1 LTVKTAARLALP
13 FLSAGILG
21 GAALGLAGMA
31 NADTMSSSDQLVRSS
46 FIATPTVK
54 APPAIAAHSGKKWG
68 KLLNT
73 SPGFDMR

>member
-1 LTVKTAARLALP
+1 MKTIARLALP
-13 FLSAGILG
+13 FVSAGVLG

-31 NADTMSSSDQLVRSS
+31 NADSMPSPDQRARAS
-46 FIATPTVK
+46 FIATPTVY

-73 SPGFDMR
+73 SPGLDER

>member
-1 LTVKTAARLALP
+1 VNITARLALP
-13 FLSAGILG
+13 FVSAGILG

-31 NADTMSSSDQLVRSS
+31 SADTLSSDQRVRSS
-46 FIATPTVK
+46 MIATPSVY

-73 SPGFDMR
+73 SPAFDER